1 MIPNENNGFPVRK
14 REKPDVEQGLRAAP
28 ESTDTA
34 INFPVKTLLLHSSRK
49 HAVKCSIK
57 VDYMFLAGQL

>member
-1 MIPNENNGFPVRK
+1 MISNENNRFPIRK
-14 REKPDVEQGLRAAP
+14 EDKPGVEQGLRAAP

-34 INFPVKTLLLHSSRK
+34 IIFLVKTLLLYSSRK